1 MASRL
6 SIQEVISGYV
16 KGIDIVN
23 GVSLEIEEDTI
34 TGIIGPNGSGK
45 STLLKTIFGFL
56 HPSQGKIVFK
66 DQEIQTL
73 FPFRLKQLGISYV
86 PQGKST
92 FPRLSVE
99 ENLMLGAW
107 TFKKDRRLL
116 NQRLEEIY
124 NFFPVLGAKR
134 GKKATFL
141 SGGELQML
149 AIGKEVMTTPE
160 LLLVDEPSEGLAPM
174 LVSEVYAFLE
184 RVRDQGVTLSLV
196 DQNITKAIEVSDYI
210 YLLEMGKIKKQGS
223 KEVFKESIRDIIRDS
238 LISE

>member
-1 MASRL
+1 
-6 SIQEVISGYV
+6 
-16 KGIDIVN
+16 
-23 GVSLEIEEDTI
+23 
-34 TGIIGPNGSGK
+34 
-45 STLLKTIFGFL
+45 
-56 HPSQGKIVFK
+56 
-66 DQEIQTL
+66 
-73 FPFRLKQLGISYV
+73 
-86 PQGKST
+86 
-92 FPRLSVE
+92 
-99 ENLMLGAW
+99 
-107 TFKKDRRLL
+107 
-116 NQRLEEIY
+116 
-124 NFFPVLGAKR
+124 
-134 GKKATFL
+134 
-141 SGGELQML
+141 ML